1 MQDHSSEDRVN
12 PVKVNNYK
20 ANINRWTNSTF
31 YSYSS
36 LFLLLVQ
43 GAIIFS
49 NVVTTVSPTYAQ
61 EVRTPEV
68 KDFVGIFSMI
78 IK

>member
-1 MQDHSSEDRVN
+1 MQDHSSGDRVN
-12 PVKVNNYK
+12 PVKVNNDHK
-20 ANINRWTNSTF
+20 ANINRERNSTF

-49 NVVTTVSPTYAQ
+49 NIVTTVSPTYAQ
-61 EVRTPEV
+61 EVRTSEV
-68 KDFVGIFSMI
+68 EE
-78 IK
+78 